1 MGDRDQNV
9 GRADRIVRLILG
21 VLSVGAMGY
30 LYATQ
35 PPTTATAVYLFGL
48 LSFIIITIPGAL
60 TGTCGTYALL
70 DVSTCQDCEDDSP
83 SQTWG

>member
-9 GRADRIVRLILG
+9 GRKDRIVRLILG
-21 VLSVGAMGY
+21 VIAVVTMGY
-30 LYATQ
+30 LFTTQ
-35 PPTTATAVYLFGL
+35 PLTPAISAALFAL

-70 DVSTCQDCEDDSP
+70 DVSTCSQCEDDSP